1 MFGITANINNG
12 NEFLHWRIQFS
23 TQADTDFIIDPWQFL
38 QFMICTH
45 LLANSS
51 AQQDQHPSEDGDPR
65 CTDSNHPNKPNIDV
79 WPAWPNLH
87 SCYPVFCWM
96 MTLCLVLKKK
106 KRE

>member
-1 MFGITANINNG
+1 MA
-12 NEFLHWRIQFS
+12 
-23 TQADTDFIIDPWQFL
+23 
-38 QFMICTH
+38 CTH

-65 CTDSNHPNKPNIDV
+65 CTDSNHPNKPNIGV

-96 MTLCLVLKKK
+96 
-106 KRE
+106 